1 MKNRKRGKLKEME
14 PYKKVERRKMPE
26 KQFQMI
32 QEIRK
37 IKLLYSPSSKN
48 ANTLC
53 CRILFCFYISSSTFV
68 KFSLLKDKFVIIC
81 Y

>member
-32 QEIRK
+32 QEIK
-37 IKLLYSPSSKN
+37 K
-48 ANTLC
+48 
-53 CRILFCFYISSSTFV
+53 
-68 KFSLLKDKFVIIC
+68 
-81 Y
+81 